1 MYLNTIR
8 VSKNYK
14 RKHIRVGRGAGS
26 RRGKTCGRGHK
37 GQKSRSGWKNKIG
50 FEGGQTPIKI
60 RLPKFGFF
68 SKKSLYKKEVK
79 SKDLGKIINTNINIS
94 SLKNENI
101 IKNKTNKIKIINFS
115 KKFFEE
121 KASREISKGS
131 S

>member
-1 MYLNTIR
+1 MPI
-8 VSKNYK
+8 
-14 RKHIRVGRGAGS
+14 G
-26 RRGKTCGRGHK
+26 C
-37 GQKSRSGWKNKIG
+37 SGWKNKIG